1 MYFLC
6 DLYFPIT
13 EVSPDIYDT
22 YHETNIFGPHQM
34 PSYPDNPS
42 VASVNSAGR
51 IVARG
56 EGTATIKVISTN
68 GKVATC
74 TVQVS

>member
-1 MYFLC
+1 LNSSTKEMYTLKVA
-6 DLYFPIT
+6 L
-13 EVSPDIYDT
+13 SPEDAQT
-22 YHETNIFGPHQM
+22 TLTFK
-34 PSYPDNPS
+34 SSNPS